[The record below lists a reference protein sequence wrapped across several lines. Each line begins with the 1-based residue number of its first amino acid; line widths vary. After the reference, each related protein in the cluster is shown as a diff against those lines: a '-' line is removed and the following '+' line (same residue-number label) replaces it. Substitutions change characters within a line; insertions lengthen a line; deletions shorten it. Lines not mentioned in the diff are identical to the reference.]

1 MIGRRSKTR
10 GGVIAALDI
19 GSSKVCCFVARMSG
33 DTINVIGIGHQVAKG
48 LRGGSVVDMEAAEA
62 AILNAVSAA
71 EQMAGETLRSV
82 IVSLSAG
89 QLASHTTAVDVEI
102 AGHEV
107 GDTDLRRVI
116 DHGRQHNQ
124 RPERELI
131 HAIPVAYTIDG
142 SRGIR
147 DPRGM
152 FGTRLGVNMHMITAA
167 PAALRNLATCIG
179 RCHLSVDGFVVSP
192 YAAGLAVLVED
203 EMDLGATVIDMGGG
217 TTSIAV
223 FFDGNVIHVD
233 GVPVGGNHITND
245 IARGLSTPVA
255 HAERMKTLYGSAIAS
270 PADEREVIDVPL
282 VGEEDG
288 TQPNHIPKSIL
299 VGIIRPRLEEI
310 FEMVRARLEASGV
323 DKIAG
328 RRVVLTGGGSQLQGV
343 RELAGLILDK
353 QVRLG
358 RPIRVAGLADSTGGP
373 AFAVCAGLLQ
383 YPLQRHA
390 EAARQAAY
398 RDGDRGGLFGRFG
411 LWLREVF

>member
-71 EQMAGETLRSV
+71 EQMAGETLCSV

-152 FGTRLGVNMHMITAA
+152 FGARLGVNMHMITAA

-255 HAERMKTLYGSAIAS
+255 HAERMKTLYG
-270 PADEREVIDVPL
+270 
-282 VGEEDG
+282 
-288 TQPNHIPKSIL
+288 
-299 VGIIRPRLEEI
+299 
-310 FEMVRARLEASGV
+310 
-323 DKIAG
+323 
-328 RRVVLTGGGSQLQGV
+328 
-343 RELAGLILDK
+343 
-353 QVRLG
+353 
-358 RPIRVAGLADSTGGP
+358 
-373 AFAVCAGLLQ
+373 
-383 YPLQRHA
+383 
-390 EAARQAAY
+390 
-398 RDGDRGGLFGRFG
+398 
-411 LWLREVF
+411 